1 MTAVTFEAAEPRERT
16 IPRLLARRAEHFA
29 DKPLFR
35 FGELERS
42 YTEMAEA
49 VARTAG
55 TLSARGIVAGD
66 RIAVMSENRSEALEL
81 MLGCPWMGAIVVPIN
96 PALRGPGLEHQLRNS
111 GARLLVIEDA
121 LVTVLHTVSIPRTLE
136 QVWTLASTAGPEAPA
151 GGLAVPVRPLP
162 DSPGPVPAAAVTP
175 ATVAAILYTSGTTGP
190 AKGVQCPHA
199 QFYWWGHQMAA
210 QLEIGAADILY
221 TCLPVYHVNAF
232 GAFFQALVAGATFHL
247 GPRFSASRMLDRLI
261 ESQATVTYLLGTM
274 VSMVELRPPSDDDR
288 AHQVTRALAPAS
300 SARQMATFGDR
311 FGIELVEAYGSTE
324 TNAAIGAPPGQQRS
338 GWMGQVRDGFEARV
352 VDDEDNAVP
361 DGQPGELVLRAR
373 EPFALSVGYYRE
385 PAKTVEAWRNLWFHT
400 GDQVERSADGW
411 FRFHDRLSDSI
422 RRRGENISSFEVE
435 EIIRAHPGVDQAAA
449 YALPSELGED
459 EVAVAVVRAAGASL
473 SAEEVIRWCEPRLAY
488 FAVPRYLRF
497 LPELPLTENG
507 KVRKAALRAEAIGE
521 CWDREAAGIALSRT
535 PPSRAAVDTR
545 P

>member
-1 MTAVTFEAAEPRERT
+1 MTVVTFEAAAPRERT
-16 IPRLLARRAEHFA
+16 IPGLLARRAEHLA
-29 DKPLFR
+29 GKPLFR

-42 YTEMAEA
+42 YAEMAEA

-55 TLSARGIVAGD
+55 TLSAYGIVAGD
-66 RIAVMSENRSEALEL
+66 RVAVMSENRCEALDL

-111 GARLLVIEDA
+111 EARLLVVEEA
-121 LVTVLHTVSIPRTLE
+121 LVAALLTVSIPPTLE
-136 QVWTLASTAGPEAPA
+136 QVWTLADAAEHDAP
-151 GGLAVPVRPLP
+151 GGRLAVPVRPLP

-199 QFYWWGHQMAA
+199 QFYWWGHQVAT
-210 QLEIGAADILY
+210 QLEIAASDVLY

-261 ESQATVTYLLGTM
+261 ESRATVTYLLGAM
-274 VSMVELRPPSDDDR
+274 VSMVELRPPSGTDR

-300 SARQMATFGDR
+300 SARQMATFQDR

-324 TNAAIGAPPGQQRS
+324 TNAVIGAPLGQQRS

-352 VDDEDNAVP
+352 VDEEDNPVP

-385 PAKTVEAWRNLWFHT
+385 PGKTVEAWRNLWFHT
-400 GDQVERSADGW
+400 GDQVERSPDGW
-411 FRFHDRLSDSI
+411 FRFRDRLSDSI
-422 RRRGENISSFEVE
+422 RRRGENISSFDVE
-435 EIIRAHPGVDQAAA
+435 EVIRAHPRVEQAAA

-459 EVAVAVVRAAGASL
+459 EVAVAVVPVAGASL
-473 SAEEVIRWCEPRLAY
+473 SEEEVVRWCEPRLAY
-488 FAVPRYLRF
+488 FAVPRYVRF
-497 LPELPLTENG
+497 VAELPLTENG
-507 KVRKAALRAEAIGE
+507 KVRKAVLRAAAAAS
-521 CWDREAAGIALSRT
+521 CWDREAAGIVLAR
-535 PPSRAAVDTR
+535 
-545 P
+545 